1 MGVLVWEYESF
12 QAKAQLYFTRARE
25 HPAAEDDVLALWLL
39 LGMEFLLRAPLAK
52 VHPALLAEPNGS
64 AIMHACG
71 VPLKPD
77 GTQPKSVQTKTVIL
91 RLGSVVPGFDK
102 DREEDASFLAGLRNE
117 ELHSSEAA
125 LVLDIDKW
133 LPHFTRVVE
142 VICTHLKIDPESLV
156 GREIMEQGRA
166 LVDIA
171 DKKLEHEVRERIA
184 KAKEFFSRLRPEE
197 VEARRAALQA
207 TIGRRVV
214 RRSRTVRRVVESRSQ
229 IPKAPTQIVVC
240 PACEQRVPM
249 LLGAVRSTN
258 QRLEDDSIVR
268 DVIYI
273 GRSVSC
279 VVCDLELRST
289 AEIRAAGIPQQY
301 VREERESLEDR
312 FASMWDEGEDYGN
325 D

>member
-1 MGVLVWEYESF
+1 MWEYESF
-12 QAKAQLYFTRARE
+12 LAKAQLYFTRARE

-52 VHPALLAEPNGS
+52 VHPALLAEPNGN

-77 GTQPKSVQTKTVIL
+77 GLQPKSVQTKTVIL

-125 LVLDIDKW
+125 LELEIDKW
-133 LPHFTRVVE
+133 LPNFTRIIE
-142 VICTHLKIDPESLV
+142 VICTHLAINPEHMI
-156 GREIMEQGRA
+156 GRGIMEQGRT

-171 DKKLEHEVRERIA
+171 DKKLENEVRQRIA

-197 VEARRAALQA
+197 VEARKATLQA
-207 TIGRRVV
+207 TIQRNTRRGRTLQEIMGEV
-214 RRSRTVRRVVESRSQ
+214 TPT
-229 IPKAPTQIVVC
+229 PKAPNQIVAC
-240 PACEQRVPM
+240 PACEEKIPM
-249 LLGAVRSTN
+249 LLGAVRSTD
-258 QRLEDDSIVR
+258 QRLDEDSIVR

-273 GRSVSC
+273 GRALSC
-279 VVCDLELRST
+279 VVCDLELKST

-312 FASMWDEGEDYGN
+312 FTRMWDEGEDYGN

>member
-1 MGVLVWEYESF
+1 MWKYESF

-25 HPAAEDDVLALWLL
+25 HPAAEDDVLGLWLL

-52 VHPALLAEPNGS
+52 VHPALLAEPNGN

-71 VPLKPD
+71 VPLKPN

-91 RLGSVVPGFDK
+91 RLGSIVPGFDK
-102 DREEDASFLAGLRNE
+102 DREEDASFLIGLRNE
-117 ELHSSEAA
+117 ELHTSAAA
-125 LVLDIDKW
+125 LELEIDKW

-142 VICTHLKIDPESLV
+142 VICRHLEIDPERLA
-156 GREIMEQGRA
+156 GRGIMEQGRT

-171 DKKLEHEVRERIA
+171 DKRLENEVRQRIA

-197 VEARRAALQA
+197 VEARKATLQA
-207 TIGRRVV
+207 TIHRNSRRGQTLQELLQ
-214 RRSRTVRRVVESRSQ
+214 RIRPPSRAS
-229 IPKAPTQIVVC
+229 TQIVAC
-240 PACEQRVPM
+240 PACGQKIPM
-249 LLGAVRSTN
+249 ILGAVRSTN
-258 QRLEDDSIVR
+258 QRLEEDSVVR

-273 GRSVSC
+273 GRTLSC
-279 VVCDLELRST
+279 VVCDLELKST

-312 FASMWDEGEDYGN
+312 FTNMWDEGDDYGN